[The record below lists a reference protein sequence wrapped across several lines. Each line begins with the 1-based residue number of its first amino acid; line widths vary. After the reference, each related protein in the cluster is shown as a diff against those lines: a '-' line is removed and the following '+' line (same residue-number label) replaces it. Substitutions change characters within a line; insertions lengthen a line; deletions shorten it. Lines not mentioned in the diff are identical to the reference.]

1 MDLLG
6 KFNEIEKEVFKK
18 VEISDVEFDEKTD
31 ANTLFNILVSRNTP
45 NETKKRALAILEKYH
60 PSTRWNFGEVNIS
73 LTYEEIINSPYQYDL
88 LNSKQIIVA
97 TSFKDK
103 IKLFLL
109 PQKSLI
115 KLSFQ
120 NQIRFQMMTMN
131 KNEVL
136 ETIKEVVG
144 ENHSFY
150 KFASQMPLVEKEA
163 EQITEF
169 IPYKKLTYKNKN
181 EILAEIYAEEVDESW
196 VGKFKKDLKKF
207 EEKIEK
213 ELQKFEETKT
223 IKESLSDISDSILTF
238 LKKNNKNI
246 YIPEL
251 YQTHYWWY
259 MTPDELITYLG
270 VLKSNTNYKI
280 YADGFEKQLKING
293 IL

>member
-6 KFNEIEKEVFKK
+6 KFNEIEKEVLKK

-31 ANTLFNILVSRNTP
+31 KDTLFNVLVSRNTS
-45 NETKKRALAILEKYH
+45 NETKKKALEILEKHH
-60 PSTRWNFGEVNIS
+60 PSARWNFSEVNIS

-120 NQIRFQMMTMN
+120 NQIRFQMMTIN
-131 KNEVL
+131 KDEAL

-150 KFASQMPLVEKEA
+150 KFASQMPLVEKDA

-196 VGKFKKDLKKF
+196 VGKYKKDLKKF

-223 IKESLSDISDSILTF
+223 IKESLSDISDSILIY

-259 MTPDELITYLG
+259 MTPEELITYLG
-270 VLKSNTNYKI
+270 VLKSNANYKI
-280 YADGFEKQLKING
+280 YADGFEKQLRING
-293 IL
+293 II

>member
-6 KFNEIEKEVFKK
+6 KFNEIEKNVLKK
-18 VEISDVEFDEKTD
+18 VEVTEAEFDEKTD
-31 ANTLFNILVSRNTP
+31 ANTLFNILVSRNTR
-45 NETKKRALAILEKYH
+45 NETKKKALALLEKNH
-60 PSTRWNFGEVNIS
+60 PSARWNFSEVNIS

-97 TSFKDK
+97 TSFEDK

-109 PQKSLI
+109 PQKTLI

-131 KNEVL
+131 KDEAL
-136 ETIKEVVG
+136 EIIKNVVG
-144 ENHSFY
+144 NDHPFY
-150 KFASQMPLVEKEA
+150 RFASQMPLVEKEA
-163 EQITEF
+163 EQTTEF
-169 IPYKKLTYKNKN
+169 VLYKKLTYKNKN

-196 VGKFKKDLKKF
+196 VGNYKKYLKKF
-207 EEKIEK
+207 EEKIAT
-213 ELQKFEETKT
+213 ELQKFEETKQ
-223 IKESLSDISDSILTF
+223 IKETLSDISDSILVY

-259 MTPDELITYLG
+259 MTPEELIMYLG
-270 VLKSNTNYKI
+270 VLKSNENYKI
-280 YADGFEKQLKING
+280 YAEGFEKQLRING
-293 IL
+293 II